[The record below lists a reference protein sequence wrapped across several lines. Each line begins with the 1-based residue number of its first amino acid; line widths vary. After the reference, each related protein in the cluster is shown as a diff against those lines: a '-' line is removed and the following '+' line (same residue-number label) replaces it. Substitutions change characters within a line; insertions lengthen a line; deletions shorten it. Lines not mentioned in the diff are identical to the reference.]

1 MVKCLIIH
9 NKHEGCYDFPYFEDE
24 SSKMRLTSITI
35 NPPKIFMF
43 DSREQAQDFF
53 EEYINDVD
61 VLDIRCKKG
70 NDVVHIDY
78 CTCGIIEL
86 DEDENPILFY
96 NKKNQIF
103 LMETGPQVFLPPEEV
118 KNDIKNLNLTNRLIR
133 KCKTLSKEQRKK
145 YIELG
150 KYCEECQP
158 INDSNSSDEDEFDN
172 EIKINE
178 IKINQN
184 AKKNDDIKSHEI
196 KINQNDTKTDINEND
211 MINNTK
217 LYEIINNINSNEN
230 TIKINEFINNIKSN
244 NEQEKVSKNDKKEK
258 VSKSDK
264 KEKVSKS
271 DKKEKVSNSDKP
283 KDIN

>member
-9 NKHEGCYDFPYFEDE
+9 NKHEGCYDFQFYEDE

-70 NDVVHIDY
+70 EEVVHIDY

-86 DEDENPILFY
+86 DEDENPVLFY

-103 LMETGPQVFLPPEEV
+103 LMETGPQVFLPPQEL
-118 KNDIKNLNLTNRLIR
+118 KNDVKNLNLTNRLIR
-133 KCKTLSKEQRKK
+133 KCKTLGREQRKR

-150 KYCEECQP
+150 KYCEECQTK
-158 INDSNSSDEDEFDN
+158 NDSSDEEGSDTDN
-172 EIKINE
+172 
-178 IKINQN
+178 
-184 AKKNDDIKSHEI
+184 
-196 KINQNDTKTDINEND
+196 
-211 MINNTK
+211 
-217 LYEIINNINSNEN
+217 
-230 TIKINEFINNIKSN
+230 
-244 NEQEKVSKNDKKEK
+244 KNDKKK
-258 VSKSDK
+258 
-264 KEKVSKS
+264 
-271 DKKEKVSNSDKP
+271 
-283 KDIN
+283 